1 MVRLLRHRQTKGL
14 ATDRPHLTHR
24 ATSRLHPVGFQAG
37 ATFRE
42 RGWIEWVIAT
52 DIAWGKFDKAEPY
65 ARKVLAMRERQYGH
79 DSRMV
84 VSSLQTLIDILRGCD
99 FIAI

>member
-1 MVRLLRHRQTKGL
+1 M
-14 ATDRPHLTHR
+14 
-24 ATSRLHPVGFQAG
+24 GFQAG

-65 ARKVLAMRERQYGH
+65 ARKEVLAMRERQYGH